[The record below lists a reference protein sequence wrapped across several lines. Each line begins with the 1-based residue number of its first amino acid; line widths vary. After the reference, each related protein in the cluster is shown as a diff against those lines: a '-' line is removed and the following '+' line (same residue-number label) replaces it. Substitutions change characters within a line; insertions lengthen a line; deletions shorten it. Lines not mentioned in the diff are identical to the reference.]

1 MIEYQIND
9 IIEKAYCDGFYV
21 TKFLDLDEQQK
32 ILQVRKSGLN
42 VLFDGGY
49 ADAERLRAFV
59 TQDKELGNTEIVI
72 LKAKISSK
80 FEKITHRHV
89 LGTIMSLGINRNTF
103 GDIVLTEEEI
113 YVFCTKEI
121 VKVIKEIH
129 SILHQ
134 EVEFIETDRSMI
146 PVKEEKV
153 ESIIIPSLR
162 LDAVVA
168 KVMNTSRNNAQDII
182 REKRVF
188 VNYVECTKDTYTC
201 KINDILSIRK
211 WGRIKILEMVK
222 TTKKDRLLIKI
233 GVKH

>member
-1 MIEYQIND
+1 
-9 IIEKAYCDGFYV
+9 
-21 TKFLDLDEQQK
+21 
-32 ILQVRKSGLN
+32 
-42 VLFDGGY
+42 
-49 ADAERLRAFV
+49 
-59 TQDKELGNTEIVI
+59 
-72 LKAKISSK
+72 
-80 FEKITHRHV
+80 
-89 LGTIMSLGINRNTF
+89 
-103 GDIVLTEEEI
+103 
-113 YVFCTKEI
+113 
-121 VKVIKEIH
+121 
-129 SILHQ
+129 
-134 EVEFIETDRSMI
+134 MI